1 MKINP
6 KHYLEVLAYSKIILE
21 YYPKFQQKKIQK
33 QLMIAGFFKKH
44 KTSQH

>member
-6 KHYLEVLAYSKIILE
+6 KHYREVLAYSKIILE
-21 YYPKFQQKKIQK
+21 HYPKFQQKKFKK

-44 KTSQH
+44 RTSQD